1 MQATTMINMDG
12 IGSRLKA
19 LREEGRWTQNQ
30 LAKAIGVSPG
40 AISQLERGEVH
51 SMAYP
56 HLRAAARFLRCD
68 MDWLATGEGSR
79 KPRSPITQ
87 LSAEAVLLADQI
99 DRLDNHQREIISAMI
114 QQFRK

>member
-1 MQATTMINMDG
+1 MIDMDG
-12 IGSRLKA
+12 IGKRLRA
-19 LREEGRWTQNQ
+19 LREEGGWTQAQ
-30 LAKAIGVSPG
+30 LAQAIGISPG
-40 AISQLERGEVH
+40 AVSQLERGEVH

-79 KPRSPITQ
+79 KHRAPITQ
-87 LSAEAVLLADQI
+87 LSAEAILLADQI
-99 DRLDNHQREIISAMI
+99 DRLDPQQREIVAAMI